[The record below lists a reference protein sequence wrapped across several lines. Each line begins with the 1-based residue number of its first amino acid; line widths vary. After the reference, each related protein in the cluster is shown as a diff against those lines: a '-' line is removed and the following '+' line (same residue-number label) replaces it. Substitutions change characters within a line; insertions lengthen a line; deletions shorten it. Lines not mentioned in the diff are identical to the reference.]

1 MTNTSLLESYIE
13 KSGYKRSFI
22 ARQIGLKSTYGFS
35 RKVNNESE
43 FTATEVAILC
53 NLLKITAKDKN
64 AIFFTL

>member
-1 MTNTSLLESYIE
+1 MTNTSLLEQYIK
-13 KSGYKRSFI
+13 KSGYKKSFI

-43 FTATEVAILC
+43 FTATEIVILC
-53 NLLKITAKDKN
+53 NLLKINAKDKD

>member
-1 MTNTSLLESYIE
+1 MTNTSLLEDYIK

-43 FTATEVAILC
+43 FTATEIVILC
-53 NLLKITAKDKN
+53 NLLKINAKDKD
-64 AIFFTL
+64 AIFFKL